1 MGRRRL
7 ARIPAVPAALP
18 AGEEVGKVRDLT

>member
-7 ARIPAVPAALP
+7 AGIPAVSAALP